1 MRVTRTLSP
10 SSPISTVVPAEL
22 TEERA
27 AYRVDTMALAPALL
41 GRPDWRL
48 VSRAHHPTPTT
59 IPLGGGVV
67 LGGPRVLLM
76 AGPCA
81 VENEDQLMAV
91 AQAVSAAGATVLRGG
106 AFKPRTSPYSF
117 QGLLTQGLKFLDE
130 ARSRFGL
137 RIVTEALDAESLA
150 AVAEVADLI
159 QIGAR
164 NMQNFSL
171 LSAAGATQKPVL
183 LKRGLAATID
193 EWLYAAEY
201 IMAAGSPYVALA
213 ERGIRTFEPRTRNTL
228 DLAAVPLLRAL
239 THLPVVVDPSHAT
252 GERALVPALSR
263 AAVAVGAD
271 ALIVEVHPNPS
282 EALSDGPQS
291 LTLGGFEGLM
301 RSLGPV
307 AASVDRTL

>member
-1 MRVTRTLSP
+1 MTRTLSP
-10 SSPISTVVPAEL
+10 SSPLALDVPTMESAIYSAE
-22 TEERA
+22 
-27 AYRVDTMALAPALL
+27 ALAGAPALL

-48 VSRAHHPTPTT
+48 VSRSHHPNPTV
-59 IPLGGGVV
+59 IPLGGGIV
-67 LGGPRVLLM
+67 LGGPQVLLM

-81 VENEDQLMAV
+81 VESEEQLMAV

-117 QGLLTQGLKFLDE
+117 QGLLTQGLKFLDA

-150 AVAEVADLI
+150 AVAEVADMI

-171 LSAAGATQKPVL
+171 LSAAGATHKPVL

-201 IMAAGSPYVALA
+201 IMAAGSPFVALA

-271 ALIVEVHPNPS
+271 ALIVEVHPNPM

-291 LTLGGFEGLM
+291 LTLGGFDALA
-301 RSLGPV
+301 RSLAPV